1 MRKTMG
7 NRTRVAKLWRG
18 LGGLVLMGMIVMT
31 FHQRAF
37 CEESW
42 WNEDFQYRK
51 KISFDTTPSG
61 ADIQNNLSDVQV
73 LVRLHSGN
81 MNFTNAM
88 ETGED
93 IRFVAADD
101 KTLLKH
107 QLENYDGL
115 EEIATVW
122 VRLPR
127 ISGASNLDY
136 IWMYY
141 GNKKAVG
148 GQDERGTFDNSAA
161 VFHFSETQGL
171 PGDSSEKNIP
181 VDSFSG
187 GQGLPGVI
195 GNAFSL
201 NGLSDYLAI
210 KSHPQLDM
218 AQGFTVSAW
227 VKIPTFLDHA
237 VLFERKRDQADL
249 LIGIEQADLYC
260 QVTLADGQVIST
272 EKTAAL
278 SPGSWHPVAITG
290 TPEGLITIYVDGI
303 KIDYVHLNKK
313 LPVFNGDITVGA
325 SADKDRFFTGE
336 LDEVRIY
343 PSVLSADRIRLD
355 FATQGQDRPC
365 VSAGI
370 EIVNES
376 GGLPLI
382 YLVTVCKNI
391 TLDGWLIIGIL
402 MILGMMSWAVILF
415 KGITFHLMGKENRF
429 FRQVTK
435 DEDDRAFLESPVIDF
450 QHSSLSRVYQT
461 GMGTLKKWFN
471 LEKEPPALSSRQMAE
486 FKSDIEKSLIEET
499 MRMNTWMTVLT
510 MSISGGPFLG
520 LLGTVWGVM
529 NTFAAMAE
537 AGDANIM
544 AIAPGVASALSTT
557 VFGLIVAIP
566 ALFGYTYLS
575 TKIRQETIE
584 LNVYVDE
591 LSLRVDRVLGGDR

>member
-1 MRKTMG
+1 MRIQ
-7 NRTRVAKLWRG
+7 TRVATLWRK
-18 LGGLVLMGMIVMT
+18 LGWLVLTGMIVLSV
-31 FHQRAF
+31 HQRAF

-61 ADIQNNLSDVQV
+61 ADIQSNLSDVQV

-81 MNFTNAM
+81 MNFTNTQ

-107 QLENYDGL
+107 HLESFDGL
-115 EEIATVW
+115 DEIAAIW

-127 ISGASNLDY
+127 VSGASNLDY

-148 GQDERGTFDNSAA
+148 GQEPKGTFGDSAA
-161 VFHFSETQGL
+161 VFHFAETQGM

-181 VDSFSG
+181 VESFSG
-187 GQGLPGVI
+187 GQGLPGVM
-195 GNAFSL
+195 GNGFSL
-201 NGLSDYLAI
+201 NGVSDYLAI
-210 KSHPQLDM
+210 KAHPLLDM
-218 AQGFTVSAW
+218 NKGFSVSAW
-227 VKIPTFLDHA
+227 IKIPSFLDNA
-237 VLFERKRDQADL
+237 VLFERKGDQADL
-249 LIGIEQADLYC
+249 LIGIDQADLYC
-260 QVTLADGQVIST
+260 QVSSEDGQVIST

-290 TPEGLITIYVDGI
+290 TPEGLVTIYVDGI
-303 KIDYVHLNKK
+303 KIDWVNLNKK
-313 LPVFNGDITVGA
+313 LPLLNGDMIVG
-325 SADKDRFFTGE
+325 SSTEKDRFFTGE

-343 PSVLSADRIRLD
+343 PSVLSEDRIRLD
-355 FATQGQDRPC
+355 FATQGQDRAC
-365 VSAGI
+365 VSAGM
-370 EIVNES
+370 EMVNES

-382 YLVTVCKNI
+382 YLGTVFRNI
-391 TLDGWLIIGIL
+391 TLDGWLIITIL
-402 MILGMMSWAVILF
+402 MILGIMSWAVILF

-429 FRQVTK
+429 FRQATGQ
-435 DEDDRAFLESPVIDF
+435 EDDRSMVQSQVIDF
-450 QHSSLSRVYQT
+450 QYSSLSRIYQA
-461 GMGTLKKWFN
+461 GIRSLKKWIDPDKDADV
-471 LEKEPPALSSRQMAE
+471 LTSRQMDQV
-486 FKSDIEKSLIEET
+486 KSELEKGLIEET
-499 MRMNTWMTVLT
+499 VRMNTWMTVLT

-566 ALFGYTYLS
+566 ALFGYNYLS
-575 TKIRQETIE
+575 TRIRRETIG

-591 LSLRVDRVLGGDR
+591 LSLRVDRLFGDDK